1 MNQIVV
7 IGAGQAAI
15 WAAKTLRSEGYTGRI
30 TIIGDESHAFYERP
44 PLSKQVLLG
53 ETTHESLKI
62 FKDEVVEE
70 FNIELLKPVKVTHID
85 RQNKKVYTNTDQA
98 IPYDKLLIA
107 TGSKAKIPVKEWS
120 SFHNVVS
127 LRNIEDSL
135 RIEEKLNH
143 IKKVG
148 IIGGGWIGLEVAA
161 SLSKRNIDVTLYEMN
176 DRLCARSVSQEVS
189 DYLLALHEQHD
200 VHIRLSCKHL
210 DLNQSDED
218 QSVSVS
224 VHVSNDTD
232 TAVYDLVFLGTGA
245 HINKEIAE
253 VSGLETSDGIVVNEY
268 CQTSDPDVYAAG
280 DVAIHPSLGFCIQS
294 WSNAQHQGVIAAQS
308 MLDQKTAYE
317 EIPWLWS
324 DQYDKN
330 IQILGSPVDID
341 HCQLVV
347 RADDVGNDCF
357 FYLDNEKKLRY
368 LVAVNNNKIVKMA
381 KRWIKA
387 EWPLDPDVLTDQSV
401 NLMKIKPK

>member
-1 MNQIVV
+1 MNKIVV

-15 WAAKTLRSEGYTGRI
+15 WAAKTLRSECYEGSI
-30 TIIGDESHAFYERP
+30 TIIGDEDHAFYERP

-53 ETTHESLKI
+53 NATHESLKI
-62 FKDEVVEE
+62 FKDDVVDEL
-70 FNIELLKPVKVTHID
+70 NIELLKPIKVTHIN
-85 RQNKKVYTNTDQA
+85 RQSKNVYTSNNQE

-120 SFHNVVS
+120 TYHNVVS

-135 RIEEKLNH
+135 HIGEKLKN
-143 IKKVG
+143 IDKVG

-161 SLSKRNIDVTLYEMN
+161 SLSERNIDVTVYEMN
-176 DRLCARSVSQEVS
+176 DRLCARSVTKEVS
-189 DYLLALHEQHD
+189 KYLLKLHQQHGTHIKLACKQID
-200 VHIRLSCKHL
+200 VT
-210 DLNQSDED
+210 QSDAD
-218 QSVSVS
+218 HNVNIRVDDDDDVAS
-224 VHVSNDTD
+224 
-232 TAVYDLVFLGTGA
+232 YDLVFLGTGA

-253 VSGLETSDGIVVNEY
+253 GAGLETCDGIIVDEY

-280 DVAIHPSLGFCIQS
+280 DVAIHPNLGFCIQS

-308 MLDQKTAYE
+308 MLSLQIPYE

-341 HCQLVV
+341 NCQLVI
-347 RADDVGNDCF
+347 RDDANDNPCF
-357 FYLDNEKKLRY
+357 FYLDSESKLRY
-368 LVAVNNNKIVKMA
+368 LVAVNNNKVIKIA
-381 KRWIKA
+381 KRWMKA
-387 EWPLDPDVLTDQSV
+387 GLVLEPDVLKDNSV

>member
-15 WAAKTLRSEGYTGRI
+15 WAANTLRSEGYTGRI
-30 TIIGDESHAFYERP
+30 TIVGDENHAFYERP

-53 ETTHESLKI
+53 EATHESLQI
-62 FKDEVVEE
+62 FKDEVVAEL
-70 FNIELLKPVKVTHID
+70 NIDLLKPVKVTRID
-85 RQNKKVYTNTDQA
+85 RQNKTVYTNTDQA
-98 IPYDKLLIA
+98 IAYDKLLIA
-107 TGSKAKIPVKEWS
+107 TGSKAKIPVEQWAS
-120 SFHNVVS
+120 YDNVVS

-135 RIEEKLNH
+135 HIGDKLNQVD
-143 IKKVG
+143 KVG

-189 DYLLALHEQHD
+189 EYLLKLHEQHG

-218 QSVSVS
+218 QSVTI
-224 VHVSNDTD
+224 HISNDDD
-232 TAVYDLVFLGTGA
+232 TAVYDLAFLGTGA
-245 HINKEIAE
+245 HINKEVGE
-253 VSGLETSDGIVVNEY
+253 MSGLETSDGIVVDEY
-268 CQTSDPDVYAAG
+268 CQTSDPNIYAAG

-294 WSNAQHQGVIAAQS
+294 WSNAQHQGVIAAQA
-308 MLDQKTAYE
+308 MLDQKIAYE
-317 EIPWLWS
+317 ETPWLWS

-341 HCQLVV
+341 RCQLVI
-347 RADDVGNDCF
+347 RADDAGDDCF
-357 FYLDNEKKLRY
+357 FYLDGEQKLRY
-368 LVAVNNNKIVKMA
+368 LVAINNNKIVKIA
-381 KRWIKA
+381 KRWMKA
-387 EWPLDPDVLTDQSV
+387 DLPLDAEVLADKSF

>member
-1 MNQIVV
+1 MDKIVV
-7 IGAGQAAI
+7 VGAGQAAI

-30 TIIGDESHAFYERP
+30 TIVGDEDHAFYERP

-53 ETTHESLKI
+53 EATHESLKI
-62 FKDEVVEE
+62 FKDEIVDEL
-70 FNIELLKPVKVTHID
+70 NIELLKPVKVIRID
-85 RQNKKVYTNTDQA
+85 RQDKTVYTNTDQA

-107 TGSKAKIPVKEWS
+107 TGSKAKIPVEQWS
-120 SFHNVVS
+120 SLHNVVS

-135 RIEEKLNH
+135 HIGEKLNNTD
-143 IKKVG
+143 KVG

-189 DYLLALHEQHD
+189 DYLLKLHEQHG
-200 VHIRLSCKHL
+200 VHIRLSCKNI
-210 DLNQSDED
+210 DMNQSDAN
-218 QSVSVS
+218 QSV
-224 VHVSNDTD
+224 HIQTAENDG
-232 TAVYDLVFLGTGA
+232 ANYGLVFLGTGA

-268 CQTSDPDVYAAG
+268 CQTSDTDVYAAG
-280 DVAIHPSLGFCIQS
+280 DVAIHPNLGFCIQS

-308 MLDQKTAYE
+308 MLSQQVPYE

-341 HCQLVV
+341 HCQLVI
-347 RADDVGNDCF
+347 RGDEEGNHCF

-368 LVAVNNNKIVKMA
+368 LVAINNNKIVKMA
-381 KRWIKA
+381 KRWVKA
-387 EWPLDPDVLTDQSV
+387 QLPLDPDVLKDQSF

>member
-30 TIIGDESHAFYERP
+30 TIVGDEDHAFYERP

-53 ETTHESLKI
+53 EATHESLQI
-62 FKDEVVEE
+62 FKNEVVAEL
-70 FNIELLKPVKVTHID
+70 NIELLKPVKVTRID
-85 RQNKKVYTNTDQA
+85 RQNKTVYTNTDQA
-98 IPYDKLLIA
+98 IAYDKLLIA
-107 TGSKAKIPVKEWS
+107 TGSKAKIPVEQWAS
-120 SFHNVVS
+120 YDNVVS
-127 LRNIEDSL
+127 LRSIKDSL
-135 RIEEKLNH
+135 HIGDKLN
-143 IKKVG
+143 KVDKVG

-189 DYLLALHEQHD
+189 DYLLALHEQHG
-200 VHIRLSCKHL
+200 VHTRLSCKSI
-210 DLNQSDED
+210 DMKQSDANQSVRIQTDE
-218 QSVSVS
+218 
-224 VHVSNDTD
+224 NDVAD
-232 TAVYDLVFLGTGA
+232 YELVFLGTGA

-308 MLDQKTAYE
+308 MLDQKIAYE

-347 RADDVGNDCF
+347 RADEDGDHCF

-368 LVAVNNNKIVKMA
+368 LVAVNNNKIVKIA

-387 EWPLDPDVLTDQSV
+387 EWPLDPEVLKDQSF

>member
-15 WAAKTLRSEGYTGRI
+15 WAAKTLRSEGYAGRI
-30 TIIGDESHAFYERP
+30 TIIGDENHAFYERP

-53 ETTHESLKI
+53 EATHESLKI
-62 FKDEVVEE
+62 FKDEVVDE

-85 RQNKKVYTNTDQA
+85 RQNKTVYTNTDQA

-176 DRLCARSVSQEVS
+176 DRLCARSVSREVS

-218 QSVSVS
+218 QSVKIY
-224 VHVSNDTD
+224 VSNDTD

-308 MLDQKTAYE
+308 MLSQQVPYE
-317 EIPWLWS
+317 ETPWLWS

-347 RADDVGNDCF
+347 RADKEGDHCF
-357 FYLDNEKKLRY
+357 FYLDQEKKLHY

-387 EWPLDPDVLTDQSV
+387 EWPLDPDMLKDQSF

>member
-1 MNQIVV
+1 MGGKN
-7 IGAGQAAI
+7 
-15 WAAKTLRSEGYTGRI
+15 LRSEGYAGHI
-30 TIIGDESHAFYERP
+30 TIIGDENHAFYERP

-53 ETTHESLKI
+53 EVTHESLKI
-62 FKDEVVEE
+62 FKDEVVDEL
-70 FNIELLKPVKVTHID
+70 NIELLKPVKVTHID

-189 DYLLALHEQHD
+189 DYLLALHEQQG

-218 QSVSVS
+218 QSVSI
-224 VHVSNDTD
+224 HVSNDTD

-253 VSGLETSDGIVVNEY
+253 VSGLETSDGIVVNKY
-268 CQTSDPDVYAAG
+268 CQTSDPNVYAAG

-308 MLDQKTAYE
+308 MLSQQVPYE
-317 EIPWLWS
+317 ETPWLWS

-347 RADDVGNDCF
+347 RADKEGDYCF
-357 FYLDNEKKLRY
+357 FYLDQEKKLRY

-387 EWPLDPDVLTDQSV
+387 EWPLDPDMLKDQSF

>member
-1 MNQIVV
+1 MDKIVV
-7 IGAGQAAI
+7 VGAGQAAI

-30 TIIGDESHAFYERP
+30 TIVGDEDHAFYERP

-53 ETTHESLKI
+53 EATHESLKI
-62 FKDEVVEE
+62 FKDEIVDEL
-70 FNIELLKPVKVTHID
+70 NIELLKPVKVIRID
-85 RQNKKVYTNTDQA
+85 RQDKTVYTNTDQA
-98 IPYDKLLIA
+98 ISYDKLLIA
-107 TGSKAKIPVKEWS
+107 TGSKAKIPVEQWS
-120 SFHNVVS
+120 SLHNVVS

-135 RIEEKLNH
+135 HIGEKLNN
-143 IKKVG
+143 IDKVG

-189 DYLLALHEQHD
+189 DYLLKLHEQHG
-200 VHIRLSCKHL
+200 VHIRLSCKNIEMKQS
-210 DLNQSDED
+210 DANQS
-218 QSVSVS
+218 
-224 VHVSNDTD
+224 VHIQTAANDG
-232 TAVYDLVFLGTGA
+232 ANYGLVFLGTGA

-268 CQTSDPDVYAAG
+268 CQTSDTDVYAAG

-308 MLDQKTAYE
+308 MLSQQVPYE

-330 IQILGSPVDID
+330 IQILGSPVDIN
-341 HCQLVV
+341 HCQLVIRV
-347 RADDVGNDCF
+347 DENGNHCF

-368 LVAVNNNKIVKMA
+368 LVAINNNKIVKMA
-381 KRWIKA
+381 KRWVKA
-387 EWPLDPDVLTDQSV
+387 QLPLDPDVLKDQSF

>member
-30 TIIGDESHAFYERP
+30 TIVGDENHAFYERP

-53 ETTHESLKI
+53 EATHESLQI
-62 FKDEVVEE
+62 FKDEVVDE

-85 RQNKKVYTNTDQA
+85 RQNKTVYTNTDQA

-107 TGSKAKIPVKEWS
+107 TGSKAKIPVEQWS
-120 SFHNVVS
+120 SLHNVVS

-135 RIEEKLNH
+135 HIGEKLN
-143 IKKVG
+143 KVDKVG

-161 SLSKRNIDVTLYEMN
+161 SLAKRNIDVTLYEMN

-189 DYLLALHEQHD
+189 DYLLKLHEQHG
-200 VHIRLSCKHL
+200 VHIRLSCKNI
-210 DLNQSDED
+210 DMNQSDD
-218 QSVSVS
+218 GQSITI
-224 VHVSNDTD
+224 HVSNNNVDDITR
-232 TAVYDLVFLGTGA
+232 YDLVFLGTGA

-253 VSGLETSDGIVVNEY
+253 VSGLATSDGVIVNEY
-268 CQTSDPDVYAAG
+268 CQTSDADVYAAG

-294 WSNAQHQGVIAAQS
+294 WSNAQHQGIIAAQS
-308 MLDQKTAYE
+308 MLSQQVPYE
-317 EIPWLWS
+317 ETPWLWS

-347 RADDVGNDCF
+347 RADEDGDHCF
-357 FYLDNEKKLRY
+357 FYLDDEKKLRY
-368 LVAVNNNKIVKMA
+368 LVAVNNNKIVKIA

-387 EWPLDPDVLTDQSV
+387 DLSLDPEVLADKSF